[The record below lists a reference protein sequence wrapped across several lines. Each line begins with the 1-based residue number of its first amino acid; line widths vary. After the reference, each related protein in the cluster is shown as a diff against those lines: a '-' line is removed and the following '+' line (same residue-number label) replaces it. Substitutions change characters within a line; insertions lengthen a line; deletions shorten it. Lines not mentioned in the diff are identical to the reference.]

1 VASGVNNAISRGAGM
16 LAIAVIP
23 GLTGLTGDAYR
34 NPAVFASG
42 FRTAMLIGA
51 ALAAAGGLLAWISIR
66 NPGAAPGGPQSD
78 RRQAGKGEGVSGAT
92 GRTPSLRA

>member
-1 VASGVNNAISRGAGM
+1 M

-23 GLTGLTGDAYR
+23 GLTGLTGNAYR

-42 FRTAMLIGA
+42 FRTAMFIGA

-66 NPGAAPGGPQSD
+66 NPAAAPGGPQGD
-78 RRQAGKGEGVSGAT
+78 RRQGGSAEGLSVAT
-92 GRTPSLRA
+92 KRAEGRGQPDEKRSD